1 MSIIRQIERNKL
13 KSKQQNNKIRKV
25 WRTHQIDKYS
35 IQGYCKMYNK
45 NNPKKLD
52 KLTLK
57 ETYLI

>member
-1 MSIIRQIERNKL
+1 MSITRQIERNEL
-13 KSKQQNNKIRKV
+13 KAKQQNNKIRKV

-52 KLTLK
+52 KLTPK
-57 ETYLI
+57 EAYLI

>member
-13 KSKQQNNKIRKV
+13 KAKQQNNKIRKS

-52 KLTLK
+52 KLTPK
-57 ETYLI
+57 EAYLI

>member
-1 MSIIRQIERNKL
+1 MSITRQIERNKL
-13 KSKQQNNKIRKV
+13 KQKQQNNKIRKV

-52 KLTLK
+52 KLTPK
-57 ETYLI
+57 EAYLI